1 MWGGTVP
8 QASTSSPV
16 VVPPVLYVPVRPHPD
31 IGNYPEVR
39 TLADG
44 RLALLAY
51 TALDRLA
58 DACGENQ
65 PWVLLSV
72 SELGVIKAEHAFDV
86 VAFDPQLPA
95 VLLKDG
101 KLA

>member
-1 MWGGTVP
+1 MP
-8 QASTSSPV
+8 LASTSSPV
-16 VVPPVLYVPVRPHPD
+16 VVPPVLYVPVRPHPEV
-31 IGNYPEVR
+31 GNYPEVR

-44 RLALLAY
+44 RRALLAY

-58 DACGENQ
+58 EACGGNQ
-65 PWVLLSV
+65 PWVLLYV
-72 SELGVIKAEHAFDV
+72 SQLSVIKAEHAFDV